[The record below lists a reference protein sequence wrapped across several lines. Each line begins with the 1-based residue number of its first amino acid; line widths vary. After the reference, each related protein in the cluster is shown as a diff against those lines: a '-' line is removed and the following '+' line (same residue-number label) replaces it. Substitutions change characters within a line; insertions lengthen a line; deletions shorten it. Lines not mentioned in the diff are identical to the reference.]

1 MKGHSIAEIDR
12 ASAITLAE
20 HSILAAA
27 KTTSVVPA
35 ATGIGGPIEMLAI
48 GGGPKPERIGR

>member
-1 MKGHSIAEIDR
+1 VKRS
-12 ASAITLAE
+12 SAVALAE

-27 KTTSVVPA
+27 KTASIVPA

-48 GGGPKPERIGR
+48 GDNPKPERISR